1 MKKIIITIVL
11 CMLLTPVLAACTPLE
26 YTKGVEIDED
36 YPLDILGIYD
46 DAVVFKSEA
55 RFGKVIL
62 TMGTKDDLDD
72 IVEYYNDYYE
82 YKGIAPASEQIED
95 DAYFAV
101 FAAEGYEFELEVSEA
116 EGKYIEDLF
125 EYVIEVSAKAV
136 DEDEPSSEKGT
147 QENVQVQE
155 TQNAATEGEDTPPI
169 VSATAPPTQ
178 KNVLD
183 GETPLTSPDTGA
195 WYSYSVYDTGNRD
208 KYVDYTIYF
217 ADAETGSYHYF
228 DYAAGEKMDNE
239 FTYEVVNGVLVM
251 NLDNNVQLLYDAYYD
266 NEQLHLVNQYTDE
279 AMYMKNWRKE
289 SGMTPDLNE
298 FTAYGCWIAY
308 PEGFTQPVILA
319 IWEGRGGHV
328 FNWKGEGASEDI
340 MWTQAGSSMSFEV
353 NMQDAENLTLSHRG
367 NVLCAET
374 ETLGTL
380 YFYRVTSNA
389 LAGVYEI
396 SETNDGQVGTWEAA
410 LHYDGTANHKVSNGR
425 LTFNYDNKD
434 WYINPVD
441 GMLYAFIFGE
451 YVSFYYYYNES
462 ELVLHEPT
470 ENLDYTFD
478 KK

>member
-1 MKKIIITIVL
+1 
-11 CMLLTPVLAACTPLE
+11 
-26 YTKGVEIDED
+26 
-36 YPLDILGIYD
+36 
-46 DAVVFKSEA
+46 
-55 RFGKVIL
+55 
-62 TMGTKDDLDD
+62 
-72 IVEYYNDYYE
+72 
-82 YKGIAPASEQIED
+82 
-95 DAYFAV
+95 
-101 FAAEGYEFELEVSEA
+101 
-116 EGKYIEDLF
+116 
-125 EYVIEVSAKAV
+125 
-136 DEDEPSSEKGT
+136 
-147 QENVQVQE
+147 
-155 TQNAATEGEDTPPI
+155 
-169 VSATAPPTQ
+169 
-178 KNVLD
+178 
-183 GETPLTSPDTGA
+183 
-195 WYSYSVYDTGNRD
+195 VYDTGNRD